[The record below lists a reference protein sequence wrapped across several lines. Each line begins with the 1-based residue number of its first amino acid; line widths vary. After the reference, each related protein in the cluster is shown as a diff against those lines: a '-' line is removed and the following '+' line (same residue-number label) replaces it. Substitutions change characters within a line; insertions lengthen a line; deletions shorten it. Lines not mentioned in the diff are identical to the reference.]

1 MVERSPEKAGV
12 GSSILP
18 PGTRSEN
25 TMVDAGI
32 NLKSVFPEATRKNA
46 STNVSPGKI
55 AQNLDLRRWTTTLN
69 F

>member
-1 MVERSPEKAGV
+1 
-12 GSSILP
+12 
-18 PGTRSEN
+18 
-25 TMVDAGI
+25 MVDAGI